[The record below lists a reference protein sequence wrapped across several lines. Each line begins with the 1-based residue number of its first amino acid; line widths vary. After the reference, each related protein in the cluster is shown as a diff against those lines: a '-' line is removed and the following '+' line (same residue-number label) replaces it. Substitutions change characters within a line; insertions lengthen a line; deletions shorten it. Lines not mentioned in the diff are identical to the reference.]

1 MAAGLVG
8 TFLIAWFLG
17 SREKNRLGVQTIE
30 AAEFGPLF
38 DRPPGV
44 ERPHLFWPNLALT
57 LGVLAGAILQLLPL
71 PVLMM
76 IGLSLAVLLNYPKL
90 ASQRDRI
97 ATHAANA
104 LPIVLLIF
112 AAGVFT
118 GILEGTGMV
127 DAMGRS
133 LLAITPDALG
143 PYLGP
148 VIAIMSG
155 PFTFVMSNDAY
166 YFGIV
171 PVVAETAGHFGLTAA
186 EVARASLL
194 GQTVHALSPLIAAIY
209 LVSSLL
215 KVEVGDMQR
224 FGLPF
229 AIFLQLLM
237 TAVAIATGAV
247 PLVVAAP

>member
-1 MAAGLVG
+1 MIQRSFGFSTMPADFSSVSSRWRLCRVTPRWLARSFCVRGVGFAVAAV
-8 TFLIAWFLG
+8 
-17 SREKNRLGVQTIE
+17 V
-30 AAEFGPLF
+30 
-38 DRPPGV
+38 
-44 ERPHLFWPNLALT
+44 
-57 LGVLAGAILQLLPL
+57 
-71 PVLMM
+71 
-76 IGLSLAVLLNYPKL
+76 NYPKI

-97 ATHAANA
+97 TAHAANA
-104 LPIVLLIF
+104 LPIALLIF

-118 GILEGTGMV
+118 GILSGAGMV

-148 VIAIMSG
+148 VIAVMSG
-155 PFTFVMSNDAY
+155 PFTFIMSNDAY

-171 PVVAETAGHFGLTAA
+171 PVISETAGHFGLSAV

-209 LVSSLL
+209 LVASLL
-215 KVEVGDMQR
+215 KAEVGDMQR

-229 AIFLQLLM
+229 VIALQFLM
-237 TAVAIATGAV
+237 IAVALATGAI
-247 PLVVAAP
+247 PFMAEAP